1 MSEQLNITAD
11 EKSSSIDMRAF
22 AILMFGVVAIGT
34 SPIFVRL
41 ADDVTPSSSAFWRLF
56 LSIPP
61 LLIWQLYLLK
71 RDKAAFLPTLASQ
84 LNFKVLKPYIFLG
97 ALFGF
102 DMMLWHWSLMM
113 TTVANATLLGNMASV
128 FTAIL
133 AYIFFGDRFSKTFIG
148 GMALALMGAFSLMG
162 SSFEID
168 LQNILGDLLALAAAI
183 FYAGFIV
190 YSAASRRKSSTVS
203 LMLGFAIF
211 ASLVLLPAGLMEEG
225 NFYPTSME
233 GWLPLFGLAWF
244 THVLG
249 QSLIVYALAHLPT
262 TFSSVSLLV
271 QPVIAAIL
279 AWYLFAEALG
289 IYHLVG
295 AVLILTG
302 VMVCKKGTK

>member
-1 MSEQLNITAD
+1 MSEQANITAG
-11 EKSSSIDMRAF
+11 EKTSTIDMRAF

-61 LLIWQLYLLK
+61 LLIWQLYILR
-71 RDKAAFLPTLASQ
+71 RDKAEFLPSLISQ
-84 LNFKVLKPYIFLG
+84 LKFRILKPYIFLG
-97 ALFGF
+97 ALFAF
-102 DMMLWHWSLMM
+102 DMILWHWSLMM

-128 FTAIL
+128 FTAL
-133 AYIFFGDRFSKTFIG
+133 LSFIFFGDRFSKTFLS

-168 LQNILGDLLALAAAI
+168 FQNILGDLLALVAAV

-190 YSAASRRKSSTVS
+190 YSAASRRSSSTVS

-211 ASLVLLPAGLMEEG
+211 SSIVLLPVGLMEEG
-225 NFYPTSME
+225 NFIPTTSE
-233 GWLPLFGLAWF
+233 GWLPLIGLSWI

-289 IYHLVG
+289 VYHLVG
-295 AVLILTG
+295 AILILSG

>member
-1 MSEQLNITAD
+1 MSEEVKIENTQQA
-11 EKSSSIDMRAF
+11 SSINMRAF
-22 AILMFGVVAIGT
+22 AILMFGVIAIGT

-41 ADDVTPSSSAFWRLF
+41 ADVTPSSSAFWRLF

-61 LLIWQLYLLK
+61 LLIWQLYIL
-71 RDKAAFLPTLASQ
+71 RREKANVVSSFIKQ
-84 LNFKVLKPYIFLG
+84 LQPRILKPYIFLG
-97 ALFGF
+97 ALFAF

-113 TTVANATLLGNMASV
+113 TTVANATLLGNMASD

-162 SSFEID
+162 NSFEIN
-168 LQNILGDLLALAAAI
+168 LTNIYGDLLALAAAI
-183 FYAGFIV
+183 FYAAFIV
-190 YSAASRRKSSTVS
+190 YSAASRRSASTVS

-211 ASLVLLPAGLMEEG
+211 SSIVLLPAGLMENG
-225 NFYPTSME
+225 DFIPATAE
-233 GWLPLFGLAWF
+233 GWLPLFGLAWI

-249 QSLIVYALAHLPT
+249 QSLIIYALAHLPT

-271 QPVIAAIL
+271 QPVIAALL

-289 IYHLVG
+289 VYHLIG
-295 AVLILTG
+295 AVLILSG